1 MQMHNLQKVRWLT
14 YMMFLMFA
22 MTTDAVGVIIPV
34 LMKQYELSMTM
45 AGLVHY
51 APMVAIALSGLVFGF
66 IADKFGRKLAIMLG
80 LALYAVIAFGFML
93 KASFYYVLALM
104 VVAGVAIGIFKTA
117 ALALIGDISSNAK
130 EHTTTVNGVEAFFGV
145 GAIIGPLVV
154 TYLLSKGVAWQW
166 LYLIAGVLCVV
177 LILLST
183 QVKYPQPKRQ
193 DEQSAS
199 IEGTFKLLRD
209 PYALSFS
216 MAAFLYVAVE
226 SAIYVWMPTFL
237 LGYDGPAL
245 LLASYALTLFFVLRA
260 AGRFLGMWM
269 LNLLNWEAVL
279 AVCTV
284 IIALSFVAA
293 VIWGQA
299 VAVYVLPLSGL
310 FMSVVYP
317 TLNSKGI
324 SCFKREQHGAVAGVI
339 LFFTAAGA
347 AFGPLFMGVVSDING
362 GQAIYGFIVAS
373 VFAVIL
379 AVALLLNWRFSPT
392 DERLALIESD
402 SID

>member
-1 MQMHNLQKVRWLT
+1 MQIQNLQKVRWLT

-66 IADKFGRKLAIMLG
+66 IADKLGRKVAIVLG
-80 LALYAVIAFGFML
+80 LALYGVIAFGFML

-117 ALALIGDISSNAK
+117 ALALIGDISSTAK

-154 TYLLSKGVAWQW
+154 TYLLSQGVAWQW
-166 LYLIAGVLCVV
+166 LYLIAGVFCVV
-177 LILLST
+177 LIFLSM
-183 QVKYPQPKRQ
+183 QVKYPQPKR
-193 DEQSAS
+193 ECSKPAS
-199 IEGTFKLLRD
+199 LEGTFKLLRE
-209 PYALSFS
+209 PYALGFS
-216 MAAFLYVAVE
+216 AVAFLYVAVE

-245 LLASYALTLFFVLRA
+245 LLASYALTVFFVLRA

-279 AVCTV
+279 AVCTTM
-284 IIALSFVAA
+284 IALSFLAA
-293 VIWGQA
+293 VVYGQVA
-299 VAVYVLPLSGL
+299 AVYVLPLSGL

-324 SCFKREQHGAVAGVI
+324 SCFPREQHGAVAGVI

-347 AFGPLFMGVVSDING
+347 ALGPLIMGVVSDWNN

-373 VFAVIL
+373 VFAIIL
-379 AVALLLNWRFSPT
+379 AVALIANWRFSPT
-392 DERLALIESD
+392 SKRLAMIESGAGN
-402 SID
+402 